1 MTNLELEEL
10 AIQLN
15 IPAVGVASW
24 PLPVE
29 ASLHLDTPYPC
40 PFTNGSIEERL
51 QGSTTIA
58 SPKSAIVCLF
68 PYYMPREGVT
78 NLARYCWGDD
88 YHVVVRQYLE
98 RLVDILRELS

>member
-24 PLPVE
+24 PLPME
-29 ASLHLDTPYPC
+29 ASSHLDTPYPC

-78 NLARYCWGDD
+78 NLASKGSHKAATLNCVPQGVC
-88 YHVVVRQYLE
+88 VVL
-98 RLVDILRELS
+98 IKH